1 MNDAAVNAGCTPENL
16 AHIVHAMH
24 VSGELAKVSKEH
36 LEAIVYALKNSGA
49 TDLVSTNDYNYVR
62 PGLLSAHNCDFIQEP
77 AFAAAYEAGRRTNS
91 WGEINLEWRVHVLC
105 WAATQALKLEG
116 DFVECG
122 VNRGGFSKSVMTY
135 LDWNKL
141 NKTFYLLDTFCGIPE
156 RFQSSA
162 AKNNW
167 PYEECFDDVQ
177 KTFSQYEN
185 VKLIRGTIPET
196 LTQVESHKI
205 AYLSVDLNCAEP
217 EIDAANYF
225 WERLTPGAVV
235 VLDDYGAGALY
246 QAQKVAWDDFATA
259 HSTSI
264 LSLPTGQ
271 GIIVYQG

>member
-1 MNDAAVNAGCTPENL
+1 M
-16 AHIVHAMH
+16 
-24 VSGELAKVSKEH
+24 
-36 LEAIVYALKNSGA
+36 
-49 TDLVSTNDYNYVR
+49 
-62 PGLLSAHNCDFIQEP
+62 Q
-77 AFAAAYEAGRRTNS
+77 
-91 WGEINLEWRVHVLC
+91 
-105 WAATQALKLEG
+105 Q
-116 DFVECG
+116 
-122 VNRGGFSKSVMTY
+122 
-135 LDWNKL
+135 
-141 NKTFYLLDTFCGIPE
+141 KTIG
-156 RFQSSA
+156 
-162 AKNNW
+162 

-264 LSLPTGQ
+264 LSLPDRSGNNRLPGLRSVVCSSNQTVLLRKPSGA
-271 GIIVYQG
+271 

>member
-1 MNDAAVNAGCTPENL
+1 MRKSFFTQQKNRREHNYPMNDAAVNAGCTPENL

-167 PYEECFDDVQ
+167 
-177 KTFSQYEN
+177 
-185 VKLIRGTIPET
+185 
-196 LTQVESHKI
+196 
-205 AYLSVDLNCAEP
+205 
-217 EIDAANYF
+217 
-225 WERLTPGAVV
+225 
-235 VLDDYGAGALY
+235 ALRR
-246 QAQKVAWDDFATA
+246 VF
-259 HSTSI
+259 
-264 LSLPTGQ
+264 
-271 GIIVYQG
+271 